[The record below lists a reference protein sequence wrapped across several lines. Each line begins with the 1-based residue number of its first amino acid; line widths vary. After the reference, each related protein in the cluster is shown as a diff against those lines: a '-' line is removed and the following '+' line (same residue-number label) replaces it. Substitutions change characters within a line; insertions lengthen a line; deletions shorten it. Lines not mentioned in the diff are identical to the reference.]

1 MRPPRFRADRAP
13 WYLRCWPLA
22 RSGDRRGGLVLRR
35 GGAARR
41 LHSRGAGHSPCPDC
55 AAPMTF
61 AFTLLSLSASG
72 LAVLH
77 LARLQTGRFTVDLPL
92 AWFVGSGWFALGA
105 MTLRFVGSVPYSR
118 GGHGHIAGAGAPL
131 DRHQGSSVE
140 SWRGAGSALRDL
152 GGEVAAATSRALRAD
167 GRLRRLHG
175 R

>member
-118 GGHGHIAGAGAPL
+118 AAVIGILLAPVFLWTATRAVRRRTGAA
-131 DRHQGSSVE
+131 
-140 SWRGAGSALRDL
+140 
-152 GGEVAAATSRALRAD
+152 RAQRS
-167 GRLRRLHG
+167 GT
-175 R
+175 